1 MKILLVFR
9 GNLGAVVADHP
20 GQTIPEAV
28 STRGT
33 SHASEVNSLLVAH
46 WLQHDHGHEVH
57 WFGRSKPGT
66 RDWLLQPTGPDV
78 DVSDYDLVLLWK
90 IRGVSVAR
98 DFGIL
103 DSVQGQKLAT
113 WFDAGGLA
121 SLMTPEQAA
130 KVTHICWGTHGIAE
144 HEARR
149 WEAHQAVVEH
159 ACNFIA
165 DPDPLPLYE
174 QGLYLGRLP
183 PQYLGAV
190 HLAANY
196 APMHVYGLWAPDG
209 EGGKISLR
217 PKASNAEALM
227 RARKHVERSNV
238 ALFPAVNLATN
249 HEHMSRYLFGF
260 CPSTRAR
267 PAQVLSASKFYDYA
281 GLGVPVV
288 LSSNTPEA
296 RHMAGD
302 TWLGELYDPGDPDS
316 LRDAI
321 ERVRDHAENPESFYA
336 ERCRIRD
343 WTRAHHT
350 YRHRAQEIHNAL
362 IR

>member
-1 MKILLVFR
+1 VKILLVFR

-46 WLQHDHGHEVH
+46 WLQQDHGHEVH
-57 WFGRSKPGT
+57 WYGRSKPGARGWVLT
-66 RDWLLQPTGPDV
+66 PTGPDV
-78 DVSDYDLVLLWK
+78 DVSDYDCVLLWK
-90 IRGVSVAR
+90 IRGVQVAR
-98 DFGIL
+98 DGGVL
-103 DSVQGQKLAT
+103 DSVSGQRLAT

-121 SLMTPEQAA
+121 SLMTMEQAA
-130 KVTHICWGTHGIAE
+130 KITHICWGTHGVAE
-144 HEARR
+144 HEQRR
-149 WEAHQAVVEH
+149 WDAHQSVVEH

-165 DPDPLPLYE
+165 DVDPSPGYE

-183 PQYLGAV
+183 QQYLAAV
-190 HLAANY
+190 NIAANY

-209 EGGKISLR
+209 RGGKLNLR
-217 PKASNAEALM
+217 PGVSNDQDLSQS
-227 RARKHVERSNV
+227 RRNVERTNL
-238 ALFPAVNLATN
+238 ALFSAVNLAVE

-260 CPSTRAR
+260 CPSTRAH
-267 PAQVLSASKFYDYA
+267 PTQVLSASKFYDYA
-281 GLGVPVV
+281 GLGLPVV

-296 RHMAGD
+296 RHMDGD
-302 TWLGELYDPGDPDS
+302 TWLGELFDPGDPDS
-316 LRDAI
+316 MEIAI
-321 ERVRDHAENPESFYA
+321 ERIRDHAEDPRRFYR
-336 ERCRIRD
+336 ERCAIRD

-350 YRHRAQEIHNAL
+350 YRHRAQEIHNAI